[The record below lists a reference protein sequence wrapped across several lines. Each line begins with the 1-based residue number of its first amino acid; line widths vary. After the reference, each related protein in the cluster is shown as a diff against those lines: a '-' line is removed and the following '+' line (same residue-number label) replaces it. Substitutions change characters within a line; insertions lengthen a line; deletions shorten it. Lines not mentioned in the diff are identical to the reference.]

1 VITPLYEI
9 VLVAVMVTQA
19 PAGGPL
25 TLEYQPLDYYTSWS
39 TCLKE
44 ERKLQARLRE
54 RERIRA
60 YICLQV
66 DRN

>member
-1 VITPLYEI
+1 MTPLYEI

-19 PAGGPL
+19 PVGGQL

-60 YICLQV
+60 YICLKV
-66 DRN
+66 DRE

>member
-1 VITPLYEI
+1 MTPLYEI
-9 VLVAVMVTQA
+9 VLVAVMVTQT

-39 TCLKE
+39 TCQKE
-44 ERKLQARLRE
+44 ERRLQARLRE

-60 YICLQV
+60 YICLKV
-66 DRN
+66 DRV

>member
-1 VITPLYEI
+1 MTPLYEI
-9 VLVAVMVTQA
+9 VLVAVMVTQS

-25 TLEYQPLDYYTSWS
+25 SLEYQPLDYYNSWS

-44 ERKLQARLRE
+44 ERRLQAQVKE

-60 YICLQV
+60 YICLKV
-66 DRN
+66 DRE

>member
-1 VITPLYEI
+1 MIPLYEI
-9 VLVAVMVTQA
+9 VLVAVMVTQS
-19 PAGGPL
+19 PAGGPV

-39 TCLKE
+39 TCRRE
-44 ERKLQARLRE
+44 ERRLQAQIKE

-60 YICLQV
+60 YICLKV

>member
-1 VITPLYEI
+1 MTPLYEI
-9 VLVAVMVTQA
+9 VLVAVMVTQG

-25 TLEYQPLDYYTSWS
+25 SLEYQPLDYYNSWS

-44 ERKLQARLRE
+44 ERRLQARVRE

-60 YICLQV
+60 YICLKV
-66 DRN
+66 DRE